1 MHRGIQEFPLWQ
13 QQGNITSLKTSGD
26 LMELNDM
33 ELNNINFGD
42 ETNSDGAANNSDE
55 IFLL

>member
-1 MHRGIQEFPLWQ
+1 M
-13 QQGNITSLKTSGD
+13 SGD

-33 ELNNINFGD
+33 ELNNNDGD

>member
-1 MHRGIQEFPLWQ
+1 M
-13 QQGNITSLKTSGD
+13 SGD

-42 ETNSDGAANNSDE
+42 ETNSDDAANNSDE
-55 IFLL
+55 TFLL